1 MKKINLI
8 LCSLLFASLLFGQS
22 STSCK
27 STKSSISVSEGKN
40 SYSLEA
46 SFSEGLKE
54 EVKEA
59 VMDFLGKE
67 NAKAVRNG
75 WQWEKYRGDD
85 LAYRFRIKENSC
97 AIDLEQRFL
106 EDVEYEDLIDF
117 CGRIKDLMG
126 GAKAPAIPVVE
137 EEGTSISIQG
147 DLDLDLSGRPVKMK
161 VNDEVFSLNAS
172 YKSDKQAPVV
182 RKITSVLG
190 TPNVENKNQ
199 KEWTKKSNGVLLYQF
214 IIKNKRCEL
223 FIDKTKMEETEWMKL
238 QNLGFAVAGKV
249 L

>member
-27 STKSSISVSEGKN
+27 STKSSISVSEGEN

-75 WQWEKYRGDD
+75 WQWEKYMGDD

-97 AIDLEQRFL
+97 EINLEQRFL
-106 EDVEYEDLIDF
+106 EEVEYEDLIDF
-117 CGRIKDLMG
+117 CGRVKDLMG
-126 GAKAPAIPVVE
+126 GEKSPAISID
-137 EEGTSISIQG
+137 EEGTTISVQG

-172 YKSDKQAPVV
+172 YKSEKQAQVE
-182 RKITSVLG
+182 RKIISVLG

-199 KEWTKKSNGVLLYQF
+199 REWRKKSNGVLLYQF
-214 IIKNKRCEL
+214 IIKSKRCEI
-223 FIDKTKMEETEWMKL
+223 FIDKTKMNEEEGMKL